1 MFGILSLPHL
11 RCYKSKCLAFDHFL
25 DKDGCGGFDLLEHP
39 LSIHWSINWASID
52 PPGKRVG
59 IFRGAAEGRGNA
71 GLKFTD
77 FVETWAGL
85 DGGLVLSNSA
95 RDPNGITDSICWL
108 WGVDTSL
115 ALAFTKGSFSVG
127 KASKLWLFVF
137 TPRTQ
142 SFSLD
147 GKSHL
152 LKYFSVIGKTFWH
165 TFRRL

>member
-1 MFGILSLPHL
+1 MQRVINLINASVVIN
-11 RCYKSKCLAFDHFL
+11 HFL
-25 DKDGCGGFDLLEHP
+25 VHHVWLNQHNPNRSFSP
-39 LSIHWSINWASID
+39 SQASY
-52 PPGKRVG
+52 RV
-59 IFRGAAEGRGNA
+59 ATAEGRGNTW
-71 GLKFTD
+71 LKFTD
-77 FVETWAGL
+77 FVKTGAGL
-85 DGGLVLSNSA
+85 DGGLVLPNSA
-95 RDPNGITDSICWL
+95 RDLNVICWL

-115 ALAFTKGSFSVG
+115 ALAFTKGSFSIG
-127 KASKLWLFVF
+127 EASKLWLFVF